1 MFTPL
6 YTRPVV
12 LGMLKEWFEHSLAR
26 AGLSERKLLGH
37 FDRIVSNQ
45 IKRILTR
52 DALPEVMREGRRTPF
67 GTMGLMGHA
76 ATYSLNLV
84 LLRTVLGRNGYEFDE
99 TEIGEQEDGARSWDR
114 LTHLW
119 RSWFSLDSLSA
130 LAAVWTAKRNDRR
143 ISLKPRTQFG
153 GPGSGDR
160 LESVRRVSLAL
171 ADDIGAGLAGLAV
184 FGRAE
189 REKESAE
196 EIGKRLFAE
205 GIDLRVELFLRQLQS
220 PMQRF
225 MNFEERTEILQA
237 AWRVSDES
245 GGSERQVMDLLTVAG
260 EVSPIGL
267 RLRGLEETVIRN
279 DREGSRSPE
288 AALVLFGAVKKAGVE
303 RWYSAFDWDY
313 ADYLLARVLG
323 RELREWKGGGLVE
336 LVRVARMHRDSVHV
350 EEFTAKFFERSPGEI
365 LVLREL
371 GPEGVIEFVQFAAEM
386 GQVRWFEEALGEIA
400 GWLERDWQ
408 RYEEGLRMV
417 VAVILSV
424 RRIAYEYGL
433 EQSFDIHLESLV
445 RRIRESDN
453 VRSDRLTVAE
463 LMLGVGVLGESSSDE
478 DLVGVMVRQWG
489 PRVLYELSPDISGK
503 LLAGGVG
510 RWSSVTSGVLEK
522 EWERWVERG
531 PGALQEK
538 VWMTLEMAQAR
549 DRFDVFERR
558 FRVGQIDCEEKG
570 RRWKIVLMEPR
581 GTIVLHVPTVTVKV
595 VNAFR
600 WMLQRLGRTELVA
613 ELDRGLGWRAEREG
627 LASER
632 DTWGQFW
639 SRLAARWRG

>member
-1 MFTPL
+1 
-6 YTRPVV
+6 
-12 LGMLKEWFEHSLAR
+12 
-26 AGLSERKLLGH
+26 
-37 FDRIVSNQ
+37 
-45 IKRILTR
+45 
-52 DALPEVMREGRRTPF
+52 
-67 GTMGLMGHA
+67 
-76 ATYSLNLV
+76 
-84 LLRTVLGRNGYEFDE
+84 
-99 TEIGEQEDGARSWDR
+99 
-114 LTHLW
+114 
-119 RSWFSLDSLSA
+119 
-130 LAAVWTAKRNDRR
+130 
-143 ISLKPRTQFG
+143 
-153 GPGSGDR
+153 
-160 LESVRRVSLAL
+160 
-171 ADDIGAGLAGLAV
+171 
-184 FGRAE
+184 
-189 REKESAE
+189 
-196 EIGKRLFAE
+196 
-205 GIDLRVELFLRQLQS
+205 
-220 PMQRF
+220 
-225 MNFEERTEILQA
+225 
-237 AWRVSDES
+237 
-245 GGSERQVMDLLTVAG
+245 MDLLTVAG

-463 LMLGVGVLGESSSDE
+463 LMLGVGVLGESSRGAALLRRRPNQS
-478 DLVGVMVRQWG
+478 LRQRG
-489 PRVLYELSPDISGK
+489 RRQLDPSRRGEG
-503 LLAGGVG
+503 AAEGTGG
-510 RWSSVTSGVLEK
+510 RWYLCRQRRLGV
-522 EWERWVERG
+522 
-531 PGALQEK
+531 
-538 VWMTLEMAQAR
+538 
-549 DRFDVFERR
+549 
-558 FRVGQIDCEEKG
+558 
-570 RRWKIVLMEPR
+570 
-581 GTIVLHVPTVTVKV
+581 
-595 VNAFR
+595 FR
-600 WMLQRLGRTELVA
+600 WYSRA
-613 ELDRGLGWRAEREG
+613 WWRVSVRINAP
-627 LASER
+627 
-632 DTWGQFW
+632 
-639 SRLAARWRG
+639 AARGGLRTVATAAKCHRAPVDSHPVAGRMPTGLQ